1 MVGALAV
8 LTAYLGVWLAFWRW
22 RSHADLQIKTLATI
36 GLLLPPMYLEFG
48 LTVSVFGTNVFRSV
62 FVMLSVSLLA
72 LMAVR
77 FNDLKEA
84 P

>member
-1 MVGALAV
+1 
-8 LTAYLGVWLAFWRW
+8 
-22 RSHADLQIKTLATI
+22 
-36 GLLLPPMYLEFG
+36 MYLEFG

-77 FNDLKEA
+77 FNALKEA